1 MKFKKVLLL
10 ALLCSSVLVGC
21 EEHPSFKTSVDAV
34 EGCKKELAELKEMD
48 DVSVENLAKATS
60 AWLEIQDSAYSVFSR
75 DTTINL
81 RSPVA
86 MAYFVVSD
94 SIRGELKR
102 LAFANPRSLRDVMYL
117 KLNTATARKKIEKS
131 DVYKEALDFY
141 DKLDKQDTYPN
152 LTKTLIVYSAL
163 LHNAKPFKHESE
175 LLGFISEEDR
185 CFRSLMKF
193 LSQVSNEQLQQLTDA
208 TASIFDGLYS
218 SVGRKVDDVNDRTM
232 LYLTMRFNRRIVQN
246 ALACKQDVEN
256 GKKRSHLQ
264 RANYRWMLIQY
275 KEALDFYDK
284 LDKQDTYPNL
294 TKTLIVYSALL
305 HNAKPFKHESELLGF
320 ISEEDRCFRSL
331 MKFLSQV
338 SNEQLQQLTDATAS
352 IFDGLY
358 SSVGRKVDDVNDRT
372 MLYLTMRFNRRIVQN
387 ALACKQDVENGK
399 KLSHLQRANYRWM
412 LIQPFMAIDDY
423 STAALTSKQKE
434 ELLDMS
440 NELPMLLNKLELEKQ
455 TKEEEDKF
463 TKVLSEYFLKSYLS
477 TSL

>member
-208 TASIFDGLYS
+208 TAG
-218 SVGRKVDDVNDRTM
+218 
-232 LYLTMRFNRRIVQN
+232 
-246 ALACKQDVEN
+246 
-256 GKKRSHLQ
+256 
-264 RANYRWMLIQY
+264 
-275 KEALDFYDK
+275 
-284 LDKQDTYPNL
+284 
-294 TKTLIVYSALL
+294 
-305 HNAKPFKHESELLGF
+305 
-320 ISEEDRCFRSL
+320 
-331 MKFLSQV
+331 
-338 SNEQLQQLTDATAS
+338 

-399 KLSHLQRANYRWM
+399 KLSRLQRANYRWM

-423 STAALTSKQKE
+423 HRMKLFSHIFKEVDMKTIPGEGKNIGAQIGGALLAGLAVMS
-434 ELLDMS
+434 ELGRDRPAPAVFVEHHHDHAHGPHVYFKGSVDSPQDLASRAFDAG
-440 NELPMLLNKLELEKQ
+440 LNAGEHGVGLGHGR
-455 TKEEEDKF
+455 
-463 TKVLSEYFLKSYLS
+463 
-477 TSL
+477 

>member
-48 DVSVENLAKATS
+48 NVSVENLAKATS

-256 GKKRSHLQ
+256 GKK
-264 RANYRWMLIQY
+264 
-275 KEALDFYDK
+275 
-284 LDKQDTYPNL
+284 
-294 TKTLIVYSALL
+294 
-305 HNAKPFKHESELLGF
+305 
-320 ISEEDRCFRSL
+320 
-331 MKFLSQV
+331 
-338 SNEQLQQLTDATAS
+338 
-352 IFDGLY
+352 
-358 SSVGRKVDDVNDRT
+358 
-372 MLYLTMRFNRRIVQN
+372 
-387 ALACKQDVENGK
+387 
-399 KLSHLQRANYRWM
+399 LSHLQRANYRWM

>member
-34 EGCKKELAELKEMD
+34 EGCKKELAELKKMD

-152 LTKTLIVYSAL
+152 LAKTLVVYSSL

-175 LLGFISEEDR
+175 LLGFISEED
-185 CFRSLMKF
+185 K
-193 LSQVSNEQLQQLTDA
+193 
-208 TASIFDGLYS
+208 
-218 SVGRKVDDVNDRTM
+218 
-232 LYLTMRFNRRIVQN
+232 
-246 ALACKQDVEN
+246 
-256 GKKRSHLQ
+256 
-264 RANYRWMLIQY
+264 
-275 KEALDFYDK
+275 
-284 LDKQDTYPNL
+284 
-294 TKTLIVYSALL
+294 
-305 HNAKPFKHESELLGF
+305 
-320 ISEEDRCFRSL
+320 CFRSL

-399 KLSHLQRANYRWM
+399 KLSQLQRANYRWM

>member
-1 MKFKKVLLL
+1 M
-10 ALLCSSVLVGC
+10 
-21 EEHPSFKTSVDAV
+21 
-34 EGCKKELAELKEMD
+34 
-48 DVSVENLAKATS
+48 
-60 AWLEIQDSAYSVFSR
+60 
-75 DTTINL
+75 
-81 RSPVA
+81 
-86 MAYFVVSD
+86 
-94 SIRGELKR
+94 
-102 LAFANPRSLRDVMYL
+102 
-117 KLNTATARKKIEKS
+117 
-131 DVYKEALDFY
+131 
-141 DKLDKQDTYPN
+141 
-152 LTKTLIVYSAL
+152 
-163 LHNAKPFKHESE
+163 
-175 LLGFISEEDR
+175 
-185 CFRSLMKF
+185 
-193 LSQVSNEQLQQLTDA
+193 
-208 TASIFDGLYS
+208 
-218 SVGRKVDDVNDRTM
+218 
-232 LYLTMRFNRRIVQN
+232 
-246 ALACKQDVEN
+246 
-256 GKKRSHLQ
+256 
-264 RANYRWMLIQY
+264 
-275 KEALDFYDK
+275 DFYDK

-399 KLSHLQRANYRWM
+399 KLSRLQRANYRWM

-455 TKEEEDKF
+455 TKEEEDNF

>member
-60 AWLEIQDSAYSVFSR
+60 VWLEIQDSAYSVFSR

-163 LHNAKPFKHESE
+163 LH
-175 LLGFISEEDR
+175 I
-185 CFRSLMKF
+185 
-193 LSQVSNEQLQQLTDA
+193 
-208 TASIFDGLYS
+208 
-218 SVGRKVDDVNDRTM
+218 
-232 LYLTMRFNRRIVQN
+232 
-246 ALACKQDVEN
+246 
-256 GKKRSHLQ
+256 
-264 RANYRWMLIQY
+264 
-275 KEALDFYDK
+275 
-284 LDKQDTYPNL
+284 
-294 TKTLIVYSALL
+294 
-305 HNAKPFKHESELLGF
+305 AKPFKHESELLGF

-399 KLSHLQRANYRWM
+399 KLSRLQRANYRWM

>member
-1 MKFKKVLLL
+1 
-10 ALLCSSVLVGC
+10 
-21 EEHPSFKTSVDAV
+21 
-34 EGCKKELAELKEMD
+34 
-48 DVSVENLAKATS
+48 
-60 AWLEIQDSAYSVFSR
+60 
-75 DTTINL
+75 
-81 RSPVA
+81 

-256 GKKRSHLQ
+256 GKK
-264 RANYRWMLIQY
+264 
-275 KEALDFYDK
+275 
-284 LDKQDTYPNL
+284 
-294 TKTLIVYSALL
+294 
-305 HNAKPFKHESELLGF
+305 
-320 ISEEDRCFRSL
+320 
-331 MKFLSQV
+331 LS
-338 SNEQLQQLTDATAS
+338 
-352 IFDGLY
+352 Y
-358 SSVGRKVDDVNDRT
+358 
-372 MLYLTMRFNRRIVQN
+372 
-387 ALACKQDVENGK
+387 
-399 KLSHLQRANYRWM
+399 LQRANYRWM

>member
-141 DKLDKQDTYPN
+141 DKLDKQDTYSN
-152 LTKTLIVYSAL
+152 LA
-163 LHNAKPFKHESE
+163 
-175 LLGFISEEDR
+175 
-185 CFRSLMKF
+185 
-193 LSQVSNEQLQQLTDA
+193 
-208 TASIFDGLYS
+208 
-218 SVGRKVDDVNDRTM
+218 
-232 LYLTMRFNRRIVQN
+232 
-246 ALACKQDVEN
+246 
-256 GKKRSHLQ
+256 
-264 RANYRWMLIQY
+264 
-275 KEALDFYDK
+275 
-284 LDKQDTYPNL
+284 
-294 TKTLIVYSALL
+294 KTLIVYSALL

-399 KLSHLQRANYRWM
+399 KLSRLQRANYRWM

>member
-141 DKLDKQDTYPN
+141 DKLDKQDTY
-152 LTKTLIVYSAL
+152 S
-163 LHNAKPFKHESE
+163 
-175 LLGFISEEDR
+175 
-185 CFRSLMKF
+185 
-193 LSQVSNEQLQQLTDA
+193 
-208 TASIFDGLYS
+208 
-218 SVGRKVDDVNDRTM
+218 
-232 LYLTMRFNRRIVQN
+232 
-246 ALACKQDVEN
+246 
-256 GKKRSHLQ
+256 
-264 RANYRWMLIQY
+264 
-275 KEALDFYDK
+275 
-284 LDKQDTYPNL
+284 NL

-399 KLSHLQRANYRWM
+399 KLSRLQRANYRWM

>member
-163 LHNAKPFKHESE
+163 L
-175 LLGFISEEDR
+175 
-185 CFRSLMKF
+185 
-193 LSQVSNEQLQQLTDA
+193 
-208 TASIFDGLYS
+208 Y
-218 SVGRKVDDVNDRTM
+218 
-232 LYLTMRFNRRIVQN
+232 
-246 ALACKQDVEN
+246 
-256 GKKRSHLQ
+256 
-264 RANYRWMLIQY
+264 
-275 KEALDFYDK
+275 
-284 LDKQDTYPNL
+284 
-294 TKTLIVYSALL
+294 
-305 HNAKPFKHESELLGF
+305 NAKPFKHESELLGF

-399 KLSHLQRANYRWM
+399 KLSRLQRANYRWM

>member
-1 MKFKKVLLL
+1 M
-10 ALLCSSVLVGC
+10 
-21 EEHPSFKTSVDAV
+21 
-34 EGCKKELAELKEMD
+34 
-48 DVSVENLAKATS
+48 
-60 AWLEIQDSAYSVFSR
+60 
-75 DTTINL
+75 
-81 RSPVA
+81 
-86 MAYFVVSD
+86 
-94 SIRGELKR
+94 
-102 LAFANPRSLRDVMYL
+102 
-117 KLNTATARKKIEKS
+117 
-131 DVYKEALDFY
+131 YKEALDFY

-246 ALACKQDVEN
+246 V
-256 GKKRSHLQ
+256 
-264 RANYRWMLIQY
+264 
-275 KEALDFYDK
+275 
-284 LDKQDTYPNL
+284 
-294 TKTLIVYSALL
+294 
-305 HNAKPFKHESELLGF
+305 
-320 ISEEDRCFRSL
+320 
-331 MKFLSQV
+331 
-338 SNEQLQQLTDATAS
+338 
-352 IFDGLY
+352 
-358 SSVGRKVDDVNDRT
+358 
-372 MLYLTMRFNRRIVQN
+372 
-387 ALACKQDVENGK
+387 LACKQDVENGK

-455 TKEEEDKF
+455 TKEEEDNF